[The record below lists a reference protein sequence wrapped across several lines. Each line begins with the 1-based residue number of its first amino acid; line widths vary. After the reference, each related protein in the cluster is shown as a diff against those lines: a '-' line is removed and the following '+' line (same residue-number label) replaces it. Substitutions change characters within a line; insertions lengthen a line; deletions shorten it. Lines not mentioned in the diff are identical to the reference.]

1 MSSNMASSGGA
12 DDFRRACRR
21 LLAAHAAHALPIHQL
36 YSGPFGKLS
45 DEERLEAQRH
55 AIADALRRS
64 GLADAAH
71 MTIVEFGAGDGALSR
86 TLSAR
91 GIASKFLLID
101 KNKRRIGRALEGTEA
116 AMQQLCADI
125 GILEPETLRAAAPDD
140 TVVVVCNHLCGGAL
154 DDAIRCA
161 LAAWDRPRE
170 GGIGGGGSS
179 SDAFG
184 GSQLAG
190 VVSVTCCHHNCSC
203 TTLLGS
209 QQFLRDVCGLTDGE
223 LELARDWSRM
233 APRREKPAESR
244 PRLVDMAQQL
254 CISPDDA
261 ADLGMRCRVLLDSA
275 RALHL
280 QQRGFSVA
288 LVHHVPNTLT
298 ADNLMILA
306 SRRRPLQAGSAHAA
320 VELDRNG
327 PIPCPPV
334 QTIQL
339 PSSAVEPLPST
350 SSLVSQPMFWSL
362 FG

>member
-1 MSSNMASSGGA
+1 MASSGGA

-161 LAAWDRPRE
+161 LAAWDSPRE
-170 GGIGGGGSS
+170 GGIGGGGS